1 MPNQDILREYRKE
14 RKRVRDLIR
23 RMKQRGYIDLD
34 DVLPPIPKKITE
46 GSVRRLKEITPKKLQ
61 EKARYVTPG
70 GQVVS
75 GTRGRWMERQRAAKK
90 ISETQKKKAQEKK
103 AKQPEKAEAPAPE
116 KPGKQEKKETT
127 PPPPPAPSE
136 ADIIEKRIREFIGNY
151 MDENPGG
158 AQKVLDYFDQV
169 VSEQKAKDDNGEGFF
184 EKLKEK
190 EEELAGYIDLAIHYK
205 ASSPQFESHFSRVR
219 EVLSECAAGSGSSML
234 NDDDNELPFF

>member
-23 RMKQRGYIDLD
+23 RMKKRGYIDLD

-61 EKARYVTPG
+61 EKAQYVASG

-90 ISETQKKKAQEKK
+90 ISETLKKKARE

-116 KPGKQEKKETT
+116 KPGKQEKKTT
-127 PPPPPAPSE
+127 PPPPPVPSE

-151 MDENPGG
+151 SDENPDA
-158 AQKVLDYFDQV
+158 AQKVLDHFDQV
-169 VSEQKAKDDNGEGFF
+169 VSEQKAKDDKGEGFF

-190 EEELAGYIDLAIHYK
+190 EEELAGYIELAMQYK
-205 ASSPQFESHFSRVR
+205 VGSPQFEAHFSRVR
-219 EVLSECAAGSGSSML
+219 DILSDCAEAAGSSPL
-234 NDDDNELPFF
+234 EDDDNELPFF